1 MHALSIHTFRT
12 GPLIGTWCMR
22 MEGKNSYFKRAAQS
36 SKFKNVSY
44 TAAKKHQR
52 LLCAYL
58 QSDNLFDRSL
68 ECGPGT
74 FLTISS
80 TSVCCTYTCTCA
92 CILLQIGKE
101 PKQLPAEDPVII
113 AKVRESAQKP
123 MCTSTTTNLVHR
135 YTASHTYCACIC
147 PPPLSQLPV
156 HSSTFFPSPYPCVHT
171 HTHTHTRTH
180 THTHTQKSGLYTWVS
195 SIYSQTTYFL
205 DGKKMIYQFLVVF
218 STLLFSITIPCLG

>member
-1 MHALSIHTFRT
+1 MHALSIYTFRT

-36 SKFKNVSY
+36 SNFKNVSY
-44 TAAKKHQR
+44 TVAKKHQR

-58 QSDNLFDRSL
+58 QSDNFFDRSL

-113 AKVRESAQKP
+113 AKVRESAQEP
-123 MCTSTTTNLVHR
+123 MCTSTTTNLVYR
-135 YTASHTYCACIC
+135 YTASHTYCSCIRA
-147 PPPLSQLPV
+147 PSSSPLPTSCTLLL
-156 HSSTFFPSPYPCVHT
+156 HFFPSPYPCVHT
-171 HTHTHTRTH
+171 HTHTHT
-180 THTHTQKSGLYTWVS
+180 HTQTKVGCTH
-195 SIYSQTTYFL
+195 
-205 DGKKMIYQFLVVF
+205 GYQVF
-218 STLLFSITIPCLG
+218 TVRLRTSWMARR